1 MRRWAGG
8 RALPALQGR
17 GILQRGVPGGGVE
30 GRAQITVRQD
40 ARRAATRAAQQALGG
55 GEACHGHRRR
65 RGRRDAGPPHAQV
78 REHATRVRR
87 VQCVAAA
94 QQRQRQAAPP
104 GHRAGGRARKSR
116 PPRWGACTKEQAAR
130 RREGIAG
137 RCAVPVRLPQRR
149 GARARAGCPHKQA
162 SARGTNTTRGL
173 RPARRPVARR
183 QLRAHC
189 ATWSRGGSPS
199 GQGKRR
205 QACTREILRGLLG
218 PWRTPNPPG
227 LCAFRSPPACTR
239 FCLTAV
245 RGSVQFDGAVASG
258 GRQPAH
264 LGRPRRHGDRFALAA
279 AGASAG
285 GAASGA
291 AS

>member
-1 MRRWAGG
+1 VRGGCPAASEAGG
-8 RALPALQGR
+8 
-17 GILQRGVPGGGVE
+17 
-30 GRAQITVRQD
+30 
-40 ARRAATRAAQQALGG
+40 AAW
-55 GEACHGHRRR
+55 
-65 RGRRDAGPPHAQV
+65 
-78 REHATRVRR
+78 
-87 VQCVAAA
+87 
-94 QQRQRQAAPP
+94 
-104 GHRAGGRARKSR
+104 
-116 PPRWGACTKEQAAR
+116 PPRWGACAKEQATALGGVHERAGSTAQGGHR
-130 RREGIAG
+130 RAQLRGPCE
-137 RCAVPVRLPQRR
+137 VPVRLPQRR